1 MLRKARVS
9 GGRDRGG
16 LLRLSRPWSF
26 RLLESAS
33 HVAGIRWVKRLLPW
47 FAEDGLNISCLPIN
61 EDIRL
66 GDDVVMPVQLLYE
79 FIDAASHRVVVDF
92 CACREAM
99 SCGRYP
105 KEVGCLM
112 MGSAALE
119 IHESVRRE
127 VTPAEA
133 REHVDLAMEHG
144 LIPFVGK
151 ARIDNIVFGIRN
163 KKQLLSTCFCCEC
176 CCISRFARN
185 VPASHRADNV
195 HRLEGLSIEVGEGCD
210 GCGVCAKRCFLESI
224 VIRDGKAH
232 ILEGCAG
239 CGRCAKACARG
250 AITVSLDNPAFI
262 DEARSRIE
270 ALVDFR

>member
-1 MLRKARVS
+1 MSTGKSRRQLM
-9 GGRDRGG
+9 
-16 LLRLSRPWSF
+16 RLSRPWSF
-26 RLLESAS
+26 KLLESAS
-33 HVAGIRWVKRLLPW
+33 HLAGVRWLKHLLPW
-47 FAEDGLNISCLPIN
+47 FTERGLNVSCLPIN

-66 GDDVVMPVQLLYE
+66 AGDVVVPVQLLYE
-79 FIDAASHRVVVDF
+79 FIDTASHRVIVDF

-99 SCGRYP
+99 SCRRYP

-119 IHESVRRE
+119 IHESVGRE
-127 VTPAEA
+127 VTPVEA
-133 REHVDLAMEHG
+133 REHVRLAMDSG
-144 LIPFVGK
+144 LIPLVGK

-185 VPASHRADNV
+185 VPPSHRKENV
-195 HRLEGLSIEVGEGCD
+195 HRLEGLRVEVEEACD
-210 GCGVCAKRCFLESI
+210 GCGACAKRCFLEAI
-224 VIRDGKAH
+224 EVRGGKAA
-232 ILEGCAG
+232 ILDGCAG
-239 CGRCAKACARG
+239 CGRCAQACPRG
-250 AITVSLDNPAFI
+250 AITVSLDNPSFI